1 MKDKLKQIIETYNK
15 IAKQYAQY
23 TETELMQ
30 YQLSKFASVLP
41 GKKVL
46 DAGCG
51 AGRDVAY
58 LSEDGLDVIGIDI
71 SEGILEEAKKRY
83 PKLKFKPMDF
93 YNMKFK
99 DKSFDGIWCMAGLI
113 HTDRNDIPKVLKE
126 FSRVL
131 NENGI
136 LYIAVVEGTGEQE
149 IKKEKYANEPRT
161 YVYFKQ
167 DEIEKYLTDAGFQI
181 MDSEVSD
188 SNNKKWVEIFARKIE
203 K

>member
-93 YNMKFK
+93 SNMKFK